1 MNRNATR
8 ARRAGRLSATL
19 VVLAMMI
26 PVVSGVGSP
35 ASASESGPN
44 GVNVG
49 FDFSW
54 DDAAN
59 PAGHSAS
66 FLETDG
72 FRANNCS
79 GGTLTAT
86 TKTCNFVFEYDIDG
100 STRQKVSHAARWIK
114 WANVTAYSG
123 GKPVGATGCSSGSSQ
138 PGDLGKAP
146 LTLFDCFNAS
156 SFGQVFRPAAN
167 GALTQFRMSMSCL
180 APSGTSRFEL
190 YALLYEM
197 SSDGNTIVSTSPL
210 GATLVNLSKC
220 PTASTWN
227 GKTFN
232 AASFS
237 MVPMTFG
244 NPQLVAGR
252 FYGLYLTGNGVPGS
266 VPPGAA
272 AAMAAA
278 KAAATVTTTTT
289 STTTTTTTPWTSF
302 RGDTAT
308 AAPTA
313 PSNKF
318 TILGAS
324 RQAMTAVELMTS
336 AQNKTYFINS
346 LTPTIC
352 LGSDRFMV
360 FLKTGRCRAQVIV
373 RRNGVISSTVTT
385 RVTENS
391 GTNADVAVATPTV
404 LYFTNGTN
412 TLTAASQRKLRS
424 IMPDARRAKSILVT
438 GHTGN
443 ASGEKSDMVT
453 LSRRRATFVRNL
465 LRGQGAR
472 QTIAIWSF
480 GGTDPVT
487 TSRSEAAQA
496 KNRRVE
502 VFLVP

>member
-1 MNRNATR
+1 MNSTTTR
-8 ARRAGRLSATL
+8 ERLARRLPATL
-19 VVLAMMI
+19 VALAMLI
-26 PVVSGVGSP
+26 PVVSGVGSSV
-35 ASASESGPN
+35 SATEAGPS

-66 FLETDG
+66 FLESDG

-100 STRQKVSHAARWIK
+100 STRQRVSHAARWIK
-114 WANVTAYSG
+114 WANATSYSG

-138 PGDLGKAP
+138 AGDLGKAP
-146 LTLFDCFNAS
+146 LTLFDCFNTS
-156 SFGQVFRPAAN
+156 SFGQVFRPSAN

-180 APSGTSRFEL
+180 APSGTSRFEM

-237 MVPMTFG
+237 MIPMTFG
-244 NPQLVAGR
+244 NPQLVVGR
-252 FYGLYLTGNGVPGS
+252 FYGLYLTGSGVPGT
-266 VPPGAA
+266 VPPGAT

-278 KAAATVTTTTT
+278 KAAATTTTT
-289 STTTTTTTPWTSF
+289 STTTTTTTPWSSF
-302 RGDTAT
+302 RGETAT
-308 AAPTA
+308 AAPTTTGPRFSA
-313 PSNKF
+313 
-318 TILGAS
+318 LGSSREAS
-324 RQAMTAVELMTS
+324 TAVELMTS

-373 RRNGVISSTVTT
+373 RRNGVISITVTT
-385 RVTENS
+385 RVVANS
-391 GTNADVAVATPTV
+391 GTSADVAVAKPTV
-404 LYFTNGTN
+404 LYFGNGTN
-412 TLTAASQRKLRS
+412 TLTAASTRKLNAL
-424 IMPDARRAKSILVT
+424 MPAARRAKSILVT

-443 ASGEKSDMVT
+443 ASGENSDLVT

-465 LRGQGAR
+465 LRGKGAR

-480 GGTDPVT
+480 GGSSPVT
-487 TSRSEAAQA
+487 KSKSEAAQA

>member
-1 MNRNATR
+1 MKFSNYRQVL
-8 ARRAGRLSATL
+8 ARRLPITA
-19 VVLAMMI
+19 VVLSMI
-26 PVVSGVGSP
+26 VPVATGFGSP
-35 ASASESGPN
+35 ASATEAGPS

-66 FLETDG
+66 FLEIDG

-79 GGTLTAT
+79 GGVLTAT

-114 WANVTAYSG
+114 WANVTAYAG

-138 PGDLGKAP
+138 AGDLGKAP
-146 LTLFDCFNAS
+146 LTLFDCFNSS
-156 SFGQVFRPAAN
+156 SFGQVFRPSAN

-180 APSGTSRFEL
+180 APSGTSRYEM

-197 SSDGNTIVSTSPL
+197 SGDGNTIVSTSPL
-210 GATLVNLSKC
+210 GATLVNLSRC

-232 AASFS
+232 AASFA
-237 MVPMTFG
+237 MTPMTFG

-252 FYGLYLTGNGVPGS
+252 FYGLYFTGNGVPGA

-278 KAAATVTTTTT
+278 RAAATTTTT
-289 STTTTTTTPWTSF
+289 STTTTTTTPWSSF
-302 RGDTAT
+302 RGETAT
-308 AAPTA
+308 AAPAAPTSRFTA
-313 PSNKF
+313 
-318 TILGAS
+318 LGS
-324 RQAMTAVELMTS
+324 TREAMSAVELMTS
-336 AQNKTYFINS
+336 AQNKTFFINS
-346 LTPTIC
+346 LTPTVC

-360 FLKTGRCRAQVIV
+360 FLTSGRCSAQVIV
-373 RRNGVISSTVTT
+373 RRNGVVSATVSTRVVTT
-385 RVTENS
+385 AAAR
-391 GTNADVAVATPTV
+391 DIAVAKPTV
-404 LYFTNGTN
+404 LYFANGTN
-412 TLTAASQRKLRS
+412 TLTAASARKLNAL
-424 IMPDARRAKSILVT
+424 MPRARRAKSILVT

-443 ASGEKSDMVT
+443 LSGENSDLVT
-453 LSRRRATFVRNL
+453 LSRRRATYVRNL
-465 LRGQGAR
+465 LRGKGAR

-480 GGTDPVT
+480 GGSNPVT
-487 TSRSEAAQA
+487 TSKSTAAQA
-496 KNRRVE
+496 KNRRAE
-502 VFLVP
+502 IFLVP